1 MLPKIEA
8 PRYEVELPVSKQKL
22 SFRPMLV
29 KEQKVLLLA
38 MEADEPQFITNNI
51 TQILQNCTL
60 NDIDIDNLP
69 LVDIEYYFL
78 NLRARSVGE
87 EIESSYKCENIVE
100 DGKKCG
106 NLMDV
111 KYKVLDVKINIP
123 EKQDVILI
131 SDTVGV
137 KMKYPTYAIIEK
149 LKKMDSYVDV
159 GFEFAINCIDYVFEG
174 DSFYYIHETPR
185 EEVIQFLE
193 SLTKDQFGK
202 IEDFIMDLPTIE
214 KTVNM
219 TCSKCG
225 FEHNITVKA
234 LEDFFV

>member
-1 MLPKIEA
+1 
-8 PRYEVELPVSKQKL
+8 
-22 SFRPMLV
+22 MLV

-38 MEADEPQFITNNI
+38 IEADEPQFMTNNI

-60 NDIDIDNLP
+60 NDINIENLP

-78 NLRARSVGE
+78 NLRAKSVGE
-87 EIESSYKCENIVE
+87 EIESSYKCENILE
-100 DGKKCG
+100 DDSKCG

-111 KYKVLDVKINIP
+111 KYKVMDVTINIP
-123 EKQDVILI
+123 DRSDVIQI
-131 SDTVGV
+131 TDTVGV
-137 KMKYPTYAIIEK
+137 KMKYPSYSVIEK
-149 LKKMDSYVDV
+149 LKKFDSYVDV
-159 GFEFAINCIDYVFEG
+159 GFEFAINCIDYIFEG

-193 SLTKDQFGK
+193 SLTKEQFGK
-202 IEDFIMDLPTIE
+202 MESFIMDLPTIE

-225 FEHNITVKA
+225 FEHSISVKA